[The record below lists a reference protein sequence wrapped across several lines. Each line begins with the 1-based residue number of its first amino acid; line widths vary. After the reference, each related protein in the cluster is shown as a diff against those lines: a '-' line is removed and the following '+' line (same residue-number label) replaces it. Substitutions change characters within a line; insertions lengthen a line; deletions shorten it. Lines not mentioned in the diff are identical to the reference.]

1 MRCTDRVQHE
11 AAPEMPLERA
21 VRAAMRSC
29 VHVLRLCGGGA
40 PAAVISWRPSLGGS
54 HRYRLSEMPTPK
66 IYRARMPGSA
76 FSGGRRTA
84 AFINPLRDERFLFLL
99 HTACEAAA
107 DKPPN
112 KGHRSQW
119 PG

>member
-1 MRCTDRVQHE
+1 
-11 AAPEMPLERA
+11 
-21 VRAAMRSC
+21 
-29 VHVLRLCGGGA
+29 
-40 PAAVISWRPSLGGS
+40 
-54 HRYRLSEMPTPK
+54 MPTPK

-107 DKPPN
+107 DKPP
-112 KGHRSQW
+112 
-119 PG
+119 